1 MKKLSRIIML
11 LALIVVMAPVIRVNA
26 ANKEV
31 TGKVRYDYAFKVL
44 EIVNKERASAGVPS
58 IEMDASLLES
68 AMARAAETTVSFS
81 HTRPNGEACFSIN
94 KKMFGEN
101 IAMGQRD
108 PSAVMKSWMNS
119 QGHKENILTKDYN
132 SIGIGCIEVDGYL
145 YWVQCFGFAKAESV
159 KEPASGTAKYQVATD
174 KSGETKLLKG
184 VDSSK
189 ETTTEKADTE
199 TSGDVVPGKVT
210 GFKVVSGKKKLTLV
224 WKKLSGVNGY
234 QFQISDKKSFKKADT
249 YQISSSGKKVVLKK
263 YKNKKLK
270 SKKKYYV
277 RIRAF
282 VYTDDEIVYGSWK
295 KASKK
300 TK

>member
-1 MKKLSRIIML
+1 MKKMLRVIMA
-11 LALIVVMAPVIRVNA
+11 LAMIVVLSPVVKVNA
-26 ANKEV
+26 ASNKEV
-31 TGKVRYDYAFKVL
+31 SGKARYDYAFKVL
-44 EIVNKERASAGVPS
+44 EIVNKERKAAGVPT

-68 AMARAAETTVSFS
+68 AMARAAEIKVSFS
-81 HTRPNGEACFSIN
+81 HTRPNGEICFSIDN
-94 KKMFGEN
+94 KMYGEN
-101 IAMGQRD
+101 IAWGQRN
-108 PSAVMKSWMNS
+108 PSDVMNSWMNS
-119 QGHKENILTKDYN
+119 EGHKANILTKGFK
-132 SIGIGCIEVDGYL
+132 SIGIGCMEIDGGF
-145 YWVQCFGFAKAESV
+145 YWVQCFGYEKADSV
-159 KEPASGTAKYQVATD
+159 KEPASGKVKYQVAIN
-174 KSGETKLLKG
+174 KSGETKLLQG
-184 VDSSK
+184 VDSSGGDSSDK
-189 ETTTEKADTE
+189 TE
-199 TSGDVVPGKVT
+199 TSNDNVPSKVS
-210 GFKVVSGKKKLTLV
+210 GLKVVSGKKKLTLV